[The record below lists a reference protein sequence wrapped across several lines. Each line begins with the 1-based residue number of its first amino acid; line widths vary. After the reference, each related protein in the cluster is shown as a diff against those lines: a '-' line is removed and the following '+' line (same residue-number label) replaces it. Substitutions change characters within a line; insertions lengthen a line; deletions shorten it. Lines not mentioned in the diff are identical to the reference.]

1 MTTIHY
7 AYCFATLAFGTVAM
21 FITNDTSLS
30 FNGPSDDFFLYLVP
44 FIAIGGT
51 LVGHFIFNT
60 NLKEVQ
66 QKPSLQEKLSG
77 YQSARLIRLAL
88 IEGPSLFAVVG
99 FIITNNQLY
108 LIIAFLLLTYM
119 IFLRPTPQKIK
130 QDLNLTIQERKELRE
145 ALK

>member
-88 IEGPSLFAVVG
+88 IEGPSLFAIYQVKTFQCG
-99 FIITNNQLY
+99 
-108 LIIAFLLLTYM
+108 LLNECENM
-119 IFLRPTPQKIK
+119 ISNHSILFP
-130 QDLNLTIQERKELRE
+130 
-145 ALK
+145 